1 MSSPSEREDTDQAS
15 VERPWLLAL
24 ATRQV
29 EIARGPSQVY
39 SESTQM
45 SHLLT
50 PGEPVAIE
58 SGRPPTTKKADRET
72 GEDQKG
78 F

>member
-1 MSSPSEREDTDQAS
+1 MTAPTDRKSFTSASPD
-15 VERPWLLAL
+15 RPWLLTL

-29 EIARGPSQVY
+29 EIAAGPSQVY
-39 SESTQM
+39 NESTQM
-45 SHLLT
+45 SHLRT
-50 PGEPVAIE
+50 PGEPAAIDSE
-58 SGRPPTTKKADRET
+58 RPPTTKKADRET

>member
-1 MSSPSEREDTDQAS
+1 MTPLSDDENANHPLTD
-15 VERPWLLAL
+15 RPWLLTL

-29 EIARGPSQVY
+29 ERTAGLSPVY
-39 SESTQM
+39 NESTQM
-45 SHLLT
+45 SHLRIL
-50 PGEPVAIE
+50 GEPVAIDSE
-58 SGRPPTTKKADRET
+58 RAPTTKKADRET

>member
-1 MSSPSEREDTDQAS
+1 MTPPAEGEETGQAS
-15 VERPWLLAL
+15 TDRPWLLTL
-24 ATRQV
+24 ATRQL
-29 EIARGPSQVY
+29 ERAAGPSQVY

-45 SHLLT
+45 AHLRV
-50 PGEPVAIE
+50 PGEPVAID

>member
-1 MSSPSEREDTDQAS
+1 MTPLPGGEDARQRS
-15 VERPWLLAL
+15 IGRPWLLTL

-29 EIARGPSQVY
+29 ERTAGPSPVY
-39 SESTQM
+39 NELTQM
-45 SHLLT
+45 SHLQI
-50 PGEPVAIE
+50 PGEPAAIDSE
-58 SGRPPTTKKADRET
+58 GAPTTKKADRET

>member
-1 MSSPSEREDTDQAS
+1 MTPPAEREEMSQAPRD
-15 VERPWLLAL
+15 RPWLLTL
-24 ATRQV
+24 ATRQL
-29 EIARGPSQVY
+29 ERAAGPSLIY

-45 SHLLT
+45 SHLRA
-50 PGEPVAIE
+50 PGEPVAID

>member
-1 MSSPSEREDTDQAS
+1 MTPLPDGEDARQPRID
-15 VERPWLLAL
+15 RPWLLTL

-29 EIARGPSQVY
+29 ERTAGPSPVY
-39 SESTQM
+39 NELTQM
-45 SHLLT
+45 SHLHI
-50 PGEPVAIE
+50 PGEPAAIDSE
-58 SGRPPTTKKADRET
+58 RPPMTKKADRET

>member
-1 MSSPSEREDTDQAS
+1 MTLLADSEGGREASTD
-15 VERPWLLAL
+15 RPWLLAL
-24 ATRQV
+24 ATRQI
-29 EIARGPSQVY
+29 EIAAGPSQVY

-45 SHLLT
+45 SHLRALGD
-50 PGEPVAIE
+50 PAAIDSE
-58 SGRPPTTKKADRET
+58 RSPTTKKADRET

>member
-1 MSSPSEREDTDQAS
+1 MTQLSDDENVKHASTD
-15 VERPWLLAL
+15 RPWLLTL

-29 EIARGPSQVY
+29 ERTAGLSPIY

-45 SHLLT
+45 SHLRT
-50 PGEPVAIE
+50 SGGPAAIDFE
-58 SGRPPTTKKADRET
+58 RAPTTKKADRET